1 MQAEQITHS
10 SGTQISMVDIRSNG
24 IVFSLI
30 IKQRLSSPLFATPAP
45 NSSSK
50 ASGEDYSL
58 VGVYLHKYHFFPE
71 DCTRRLKSNDSTV
84 SSFSQEISITPGRSR
99 TYLKDCFWL
108 TGKTIEIVTQQCP
121 YPWKQWMCR
130 LKGTSEIR
138 GLQRCTS
145 TVPPFRLLLN
155 RHLCN
160 IYSTFRKLGIPPC
173 SLLDLSTFH

>member
-30 IKQRLSSPLFATPAP
+30 IKQRLSSLLFATPAP

-99 TYLKDCFWL
+99 TYLTDCFWL
-108 TGKTIEIVTQQCP
+108 TGKTIGIVTQQCP
-121 YPWKQWMCR
+121 YPWKQWRCR
-130 LKGTSEIR
+130 LMGTSEIR

-145 TVPPFRLLLN
+145 TVPPFRW
-155 RHLCN
+155 
-160 IYSTFRKLGIPPC
+160 
-173 SLLDLSTFH
+173 

>member
-10 SGTQISMVDIRSNG
+10 SGTHISMVDIRSNG

-99 TYLKDCFWL
+99 TYWLFLINWENNRDCHTTMPLSLKTMDVQIK
-108 TGKTIEIVTQQCP
+108 GD
-121 YPWKQWMCR
+121 QWNKR
-130 LKGTSEIR
+130 FTTVHVY
-138 GLQRCTS
+138 CTS
-145 TVPPFRLLLN
+145 LQIVA
-155 RHLCN
+155 
-160 IYSTFRKLGIPPC
+160 
-173 SLLDLSTFH
+173 